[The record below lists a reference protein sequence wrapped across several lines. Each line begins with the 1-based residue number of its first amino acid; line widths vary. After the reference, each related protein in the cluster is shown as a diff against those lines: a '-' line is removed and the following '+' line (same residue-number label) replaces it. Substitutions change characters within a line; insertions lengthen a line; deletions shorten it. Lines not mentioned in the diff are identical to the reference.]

1 MEVKETQRDAS
12 TGNDIKMLDLYFL
25 ILQRVTGMWT
35 FALDICCEPPRVSK
49 TTNKLFRQ
57 LLRDLIP
64 FPGTGILSS
73 DREGL

>member
-12 TGNDIKMLDLYFL
+12 TGNYIQMLELYFL

-49 TTNKLFRQ
+49 PTNIRQ

-64 FPGTGILSS
+64 FLGTGILSS
-73 DREGL
+73 EREGL